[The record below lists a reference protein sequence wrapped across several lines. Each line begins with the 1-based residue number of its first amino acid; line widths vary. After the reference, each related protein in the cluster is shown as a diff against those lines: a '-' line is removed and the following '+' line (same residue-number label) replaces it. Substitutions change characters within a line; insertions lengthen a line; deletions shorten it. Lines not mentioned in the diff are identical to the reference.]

1 MHYGLKKDGPHAP
14 NGMSQLDSPC
24 PPQWRQMSYQTKCD
38 VTKTT
43 VCWEGCNLKWEED
56 CSVIENQ

>member
-24 PPQWRQMSYQTKCD
+24 PSQWGQMFYQTKFD
-38 VTKTT
+38 VTKI
-43 VCWEGCNLKWEED
+43 GDYGFSGFINLKGEY
-56 CSVIENQ
+56 